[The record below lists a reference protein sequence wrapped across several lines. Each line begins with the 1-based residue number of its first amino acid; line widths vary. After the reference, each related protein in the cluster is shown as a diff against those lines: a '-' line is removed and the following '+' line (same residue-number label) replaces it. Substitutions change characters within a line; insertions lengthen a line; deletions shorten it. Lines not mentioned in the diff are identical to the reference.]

1 MSLSEW
7 SYTAMVTAAVVYTV
21 ALIMHALEWSTAR
34 GLAALRPEDGS
45 EDRARIRVDFF
56 GRLGLMITVLGA
68 ALQATAV
75 VLRGVAAQRAPWGNM
90 YEFVSAALLFAV
102 IVYLVLALRFGMR
115 WLGVGVTLVLS
126 VGLGL
131 AVTEFYVDVA
141 PLVPALHSVWFIIH
155 IVAACISAAAFN
167 IGAIA
172 AIMYLIR
179 DHAER
184 KAHEA
189 GTGLVGY
196 LAKLPTSRRLDLI
209 SYRLHAFAVPIWTF
223 TIVAGAIWAQ
233 YAWGRFWNWDP
244 KETWSLITWLVYVG
258 YLHARATAGWRG
270 RRVAIIAVVGVITF
284 WFNFIGVN
292 LLFSGLH
299 SYSGI

>member
-68 ALQATAV
+68 ALQASAV

-179 DHAER
+179 DRAER
-184 KAHEA
+184 KADEA

>member
-45 EDRARIRVDFF
+45 EDTARIRVDFF

-68 ALQATAV
+68 ALQASAV

-90 YEFVSAALLFAV
+90 YEFVSAALLIVV

-115 WLGVGVTLVLS
+115 WLGIGVTLVLS

-179 DHAER
+179 DRAER
-184 KAHEA
+184 KADEA
-189 GTGLVGY
+189 GTELVGY

-292 LLFSGLH
+292 LLFRGLH
-299 SYSGI
+299 AYSGI

>member
-7 SYTAMVTAAVVYTV
+7 SYTAMVTAAVVYAV
-21 ALIMHALEWSTAR
+21 ALIMHALEWSAAR
-34 GLAALRPEDGS
+34 GLAAVRPVDGS
-45 EDRARIRVDFF
+45 EDTARIRVDFY
-56 GRLGLMITVLGA
+56 GRLALMITWIGAVLHLG
-68 ALQATAV
+68 AV
-75 VLRGVAAQRAPWGNM
+75 VLRGIAAARPPWGNM
-90 YEFVSAALLFAV
+90 YEFISASLLFAV
-102 IVYLVLALRFGMR
+102 IVYLLLAARFGMR
-115 WLGVGVTLVLS
+115 WLGLGVTLVLS
-126 VGLGL
+126 IGLGL

-155 IVAACISAAAFN
+155 IVSACISGAAFN

-172 AIMYLIR
+172 AILYLLR
-179 DHAER
+179 ERAER
-184 KAHEA
+184 RAQA
-189 GTGLVGY
+189 DGTQIRGY
-196 LAKLPTSRRLDLI
+196 LAKLPTSKRLDLV
-209 SYRLHAFAVPIWTF
+209 SYRMHAFAMPIWTF

-244 KETWSLITWLVYVG
+244 KETWSFITWLVYVA

-270 RRVAIIAVVGVITF
+270 APVAIIAIVGVATF

>member
-45 EDRARIRVDFF
+45 EDTARIRVDFF

-68 ALQATAV
+68 ALQASAV

-115 WLGVGVTLVLS
+115 WLGIGVTLVLS

-179 DHAER
+179 DRAER
-184 KAHEA
+184 KADEA
-189 GTGLVGY
+189 GTELVGY

-209 SYRLHAFAVPIWTF
+209 SYRLHAFAVPI
-223 TIVAGAIWAQ
+223 
-233 YAWGRFWNWDP
+233 
-244 KETWSLITWLVYVG
+244 WSLITWLVYVG

>member
-45 EDRARIRVDFF
+45 EDTARIRVDFF

-68 ALQATAV
+68 ALQASAV

-115 WLGVGVTLVLS
+115 WLGIGVTLVLS

-179 DHAER
+179 DRAER
-184 KAHEA
+184 KADEA
-189 GTGLVGY
+189 GTELVGY

-292 LLFSGLH
+292 LLFRGLH
-299 SYSGI
+299 AYSGI

>member
-45 EDRARIRVDFF
+45 EDTARIRVDFF

-68 ALQATAV
+68 ALQASAV

-115 WLGVGVTLVLS
+115 WLGIGVTLVLS

-141 PLVPALHSVWFIIH
+141 PLLPALHSVWFIIH

-179 DHAER
+179 DRAER
-184 KAHEA
+184 KADEA
-189 GTGLVGY
+189 GTELVGY

>member
-7 SYTAMVTAAVVYTV
+7 SYTAMVTSAVVYTV

-45 EDRARIRVDFF
+45 EDTARIRVDFF

-68 ALQATAV
+68 ALQASAV

-115 WLGVGVTLVLS
+115 WLGIGVTLVLS

-179 DHAER
+179 DRAER
-184 KAHEA
+184 KADEA
-189 GTGLVGY
+189 GTELVGY